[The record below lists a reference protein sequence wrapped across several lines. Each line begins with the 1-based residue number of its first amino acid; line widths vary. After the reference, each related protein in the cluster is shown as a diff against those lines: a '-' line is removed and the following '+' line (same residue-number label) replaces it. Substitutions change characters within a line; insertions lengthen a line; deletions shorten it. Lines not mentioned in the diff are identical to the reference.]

1 MPEETD
7 PDLLAASIA
16 AGLGRE
22 YAGDREL
29 FLRLLVEGLAPAL
42 GERLKVDRA
51 GGWLRRDGPIRR
63 IRLDLDDH
71 HFTLEAGKGGAL
83 TASRARVVRG
93 IALKTEELQVEEWL
107 QAVAAALAEYART
120 HREAL
125 EALKRRVW

>member
-16 AGLGRE
+16 AGLDA

-29 FLRLLVEGLAPAL
+29 FLRLLIEGLAPAV
-42 GERLKVDRA
+42 GERLRVERA

-63 IRLDLDDH
+63 IRLDLDDV

-93 IALKTEELQVEEWL
+93 IALKTEEMPVEEWL
-107 QAVAAALAEYART
+107 QAVAASLADTGRT